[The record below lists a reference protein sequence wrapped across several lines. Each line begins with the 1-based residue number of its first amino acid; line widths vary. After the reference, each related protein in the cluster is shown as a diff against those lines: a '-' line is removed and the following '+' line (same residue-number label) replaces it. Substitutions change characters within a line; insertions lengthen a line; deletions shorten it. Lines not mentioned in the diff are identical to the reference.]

1 MTRADLHRLP
11 SWPAAAAV
19 VLVGVLVL
27 LLRAG
32 ALLAAL
38 PADGLGRLAG
48 LAAGVDEALTARW
61 GVAPAG
67 AALMLVQPSPWGSRV
82 DGAEAAKG
90 WGPG

>member
-11 SWPAAAAV
+11 SWPAAVAV

-27 LLRAG
+27 ILRAG
-32 ALLAAL
+32 ALVAAL

-67 AALMLVQPSPWGSRV
+67 AVLTLVQPSPWGPRA
-82 DGAEAAKG
+82 DGRESAGG